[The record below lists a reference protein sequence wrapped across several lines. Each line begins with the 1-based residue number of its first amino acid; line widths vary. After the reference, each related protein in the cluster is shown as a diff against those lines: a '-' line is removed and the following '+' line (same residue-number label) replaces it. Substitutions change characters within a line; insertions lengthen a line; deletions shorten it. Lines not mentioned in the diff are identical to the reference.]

1 MPLVKSLTKN
11 PVLIAQWLLII
22 IANLA
27 VWMGF
32 ARPHSHVQHFEQE
45 TAFQTCFSP
54 KGHCEAMIVASINQA
69 ERSIVV
75 ASYSF
80 TSRKIARAL
89 TRAQQRGIQVRV
101 LSDKSQ
107 FKPHATTKIS
117 TLISA
122 KIPLRV
128 DAQVN
133 IAHNKYI
140 LIDHKTV
147 ETGSF
152 NFTVAANHY
161 NAENVIIIHSKKLAS
176 IYECNWQQ
184 RFAQATPSKQYH
196 YQPTAYWRRSHQR

>member
-1 MPLVKSLTKN
+1 MRLVKSLIES
-11 PVLIAQWLLII
+11 PVLCTQWLLII

-32 ARPHSHVQHFEQE
+32 AKPQSQTQHFEQK

-54 KGHCEAMIVASINQA
+54 KGSCEAMIVANINQA
-69 ERSIVV
+69 EHSIEV

-89 TRAQQRGIQVRV
+89 TRAQQRGIHVRV

-107 FKPHATTKIS
+107 FKPHTTTKIP
-117 TLISA
+117 TLIRA
-122 KIPLRV
+122 RIPVRV

-140 LIDHKTV
+140 VIDHEIV

-152 NFTVAANHY
+152 NFTVSANHY

-176 IYECNWQQ
+176 LYEANWQQ
-184 RFAQATPSKQYH
+184 RFAQATPTTQYH
-196 YQPTAYWRRSHQR
+196 YQPTAYWHKSQKR